1 MRVGEVIP
9 LKKLFAVASLAVALV
24 AGPAAPQPAAAAG
37 IADLLAGLC
46 VTEGCAQYAGPRGSI
61 VPVRYFLPKADC
73 PSPAVIILHGI
84 DGGARYDA
92 QYAEIGKGL
101 AAQGYAAFI
110 VYYFEGAPGTVRPHP
125 DDRGLPDPK
134 AFFPW
139 VQAVSGAIT
148 YVQSFSCVDPSRV
161 GVMGL
166 SLGGYV
172 ASSVASADPRVKAAV
187 VLSGGMPDIYANN
200 LQRMPPTLIVHGDQD
215 PDVPVWEAL
224 KLHDRM
230 ARRGMWHDLEIL
242 PCEGHLPY
250 RTYKEH
256 AAKKV
261 LSFFDGTL

>member
-1 MRVGEVIP
+1 MRVGEVRY
-9 LKKLFAVASLAVALV
+9 LRKFAAAASLAMAVI
-24 AGPAAPQPAAAAG
+24 AGPITPQPVAAAG
-37 IADLLAGLC
+37 LTNLLAGLC
-46 VTEGCAQYAGPRGSI
+46 VTEGCSQFTGPLGTP

-84 DGGARYDA
+84 DGGARYDND
-92 QYAEIGKGL
+92 YAEIGKGL
-101 AAQGYAAFI
+101 AAEGYAAFI

-139 VQAVSGAIT
+139 VQTVKGAVS
-148 YVQSFSCVDPSRV
+148 YVQSFSCVDPARV

-166 SLGGYV
+166 SLGGFV
-172 ASSVASADPRVKAAV
+172 ASSAASNDPRVRSAV
-187 VLSGGMPDIYANN
+187 VLSGGMPDIYGDQ
-200 LQRMPPTLIVHGDQD
+200 LQYMPPTLIVHGDQD
-215 PDVPVWEAL
+215 ADVPVWEAY

-230 ARRGMWHDLEIL
+230 SRKGLWHDLEIL

-250 RTYKEH
+250 KTYKAH

-261 LSFFDGTL
+261 LNFFNKTL